1 MGMLVARLKAQHRA
15 GSRYYV
21 GHSLTATDVYSA
33 TFAAMFEPLPP
44 GQCQMEA
51 SMRAAF
57 KVRNAAIDAALD
69 PILFEHR
76 DMMYGESLELPLSL

>member
-1 MGMLVARLKAQHRA
+1 MLVARLKAQHRA

-21 GHSLTATDVYSA
+21 GNSLSAADIYSA

-44 GQCQMEA
+44 GQCQMES
-51 SMRAAF
+51 SMREVFEA
-57 KVRNAAIDAALD
+57 RDAAIDAALA